1 MYLILGIGGSM
12 GLAVPA
18 KQLSFAFVMNRMDVD
33 IPFEVDP
40 RYKSILDAIA
50 TKLESGC

>member
-1 MYLILGIGGSM
+1 MYLILGIEEAWVLRSSETA
-12 GLAVPA
+12 L
-18 KQLSFAFVMNRMDVD
+18 FRFVMNRMDVD